1 MCCCWVRF
9 CEHYAGE
16 QGFLMKVTS
25 DVVAHIFNFINKDN
39 RNDKHT
45 IKHGFAQIVL
55 YKI

>member
-1 MCCCWVRF
+1 MCCWVRF

-55 YKI
+55 YNKI